1 MSYNATICDIV
12 VASLLLS
19 NALKNRL
26 PSMLKG
32 NMDWL
37 ELYEKSEWY
46 REPKYENCCM

>member
-1 MSYNATICDIV
+1 MSCSVTICDIV
-12 VASLLLS
+12 VASLLLA

-46 REPKYENCCM
+46 REPKYENCSM